1 MMFRRHRIAI
11 ALIVILAGIA
21 LVGAATWRSVIPGL
35 SSARREPP
43 AIEVSVATLLLRAS
57 VPAEDKARTNPL
69 GGDPADIAAGQDI
82 FRQKCEVCHGYD
94 GSGKTD
100 IGAGEY
106 PRPPALRSMNIMALT
121 DGEIFYHI
129 RNGIRNTG
137 MPAWS
142 MPDGQLWQLVAY
154 LRHLPAVAS
163 PTATEANPTEPAH
176 YIGSEACRS
185 CHTAIYD

>member
-1 MMFRRHRIAI
+1 MMFHRHRIAI

-82 FRQKCEVCHGYD
+82 FRQKCEVCHAYD
-94 GSGKTD
+94 GSGRTQ
-100 IGAGEY
+100 IGAGQY
-106 PRPPALRSMNIMALT
+106 PRPPALRSLVASMT

-142 MPDGQLWQLVAY
+142 MPEGRSGNWFSTSAICQ
-154 LRHLPAVAS
+154 S
-163 PTATEANPTEPAH
+163 P
-176 YIGSEACRS
+176 SRCRGRPL
-185 CHTAIYD
+185 